1 MSEPI
6 VEEPSPVLVVA
17 RPHAIDNE
25 NARLLLLA
33 QHSTLADMQQLR
45 IISPLADT
53 VVRLKFYGDS
63 TDEDAWFAEYVVA
76 GATSEHTMAEAVLSS
91 INANAGSYVDTDDV
105 RVDNVRATFV
115 RLLGYFQRTEGAL
128 LGEGQLQAHADLY
141 TLLHFMRN
149 NCVPQVKEILEAA
162 KYAEPKPFWFA
173 LLFIRLPDATTP
185 FALLNNFFDKHEQTI
200 KIRLP
205 RDNFAVRLA
214 HFAAVCEAY
223 GVIGTLLSFNYICD
237 ALPLSMGA
245 QLATHLATRVDF
257 TLALQE
263 KEPSSVA
270 TFVPAERAED
280 FKRQLGNYSVAS
292 LWPALSFLSE
302 WTTSSARSKKH
313 DVLRANLDALESR
326 DEQARAASYIVDHDA
341 QCRLEQLKLL
351 ASQIAKDLSA
361 ATEFRERCRNNLYG
375 AVKRL
380 EMLMAMLTQRVE
392 RGDTSAV
399 QQRTEADAL
408 LANLRRCLEMDDEW
422 VQDVYSVP
430 PPALPNDEMGREG
443 IVVTSDIDQVAGL
456 HHYIQ
461 TTRSRLAYLTRELE
475 MAFQERR
482 ELEELDEQSKL
493 ATLREQ
499 LSQASAADYFGDQ

>member
-6 VEEPSPVLVVA
+6 VEEPPVVA

-25 NARLLLLA
+25 NSRLLLLV

-63 TDEDAWFAEYVVA
+63 TDEDAWFSEYIVA
-76 GATSEHTMAEAVLSS
+76 GATSEHAMAEAVLSS

-105 RVDNVRATFV
+105 RIDNVRATFV
-115 RLLGYFQRTEGAL
+115 RLLSYFQRTEGAL
-128 LGEGQLQAHADLY
+128 LGEGQLAAHAEMY
-141 TLLHFMRN
+141 TLLHCMRN

-173 LLFIRLPDATTP
+173 LLFIKLPDAQTP
-185 FALLNNFFDKHEQTI
+185 FALLNNFFEKHEQTI

-205 RDNFAVRLA
+205 RDNFAVRLV

-237 ALPLSMGA
+237 TLPLSMGQ
-245 QLATHLATRVDF
+245 QLATHLTTRVDF

-263 KEPSSVA
+263 KEPSSVV
-270 TFVPAERAED
+270 TFVAVERAED
-280 FKRQLGNYSVAS
+280 FKKQLANYSVAT

-302 WTTSSARSKKH
+302 WTTTTNQTKKY
-313 DVLRANLDALESR
+313 DVLRNNLDAFEST
-326 DEQARAASYIVDHDA
+326 DEQAHAASRIIDHDT
-341 QCRLEQLKLL
+341 QCKLEQLKLL
-351 ASQIAKDLSA
+351 ASQIAKDLSS
-361 ATEFRERCRNNLYG
+361 ATEFRERCRNNLYT

-380 EMLMAMLTQRVE
+380 ELVMTLFTQRIE
-392 RGDTSAV
+392 RGETSAV
-399 QQRTEADAL
+399 EKRTQAGEL
-408 LANLRRCLEMDDEW
+408 LVNLKRCLETDDEW
-422 VQDVYSVP
+422 VHEVYSVP
-430 PPALPNDEMGREG
+430 PPMLPNDEMGREG
-443 IVVTSDIDQVAGL
+443 IVVSSDMDQVAGL
-456 HHYIQ
+456 HNYIQ
-461 TTRSRLAYLTRELE
+461 TTRSRLAYLTRKLE

-493 ATLREQ
+493 AVLREQ
-499 LSQASAADYFGDQ
+499 LSQASAADYFGD